1 MIEAY
6 VVLTGL
12 ACGGWAVLASREGRS
27 ASARHVK
34 EQLRRAA

>member
-12 ACGGWAVLASREGRS
+12 ACGGWAFLASREGYS
-27 ASARHVK
+27 LPAS
-34 EQLRRAA
+34 RRKDGMRKAA